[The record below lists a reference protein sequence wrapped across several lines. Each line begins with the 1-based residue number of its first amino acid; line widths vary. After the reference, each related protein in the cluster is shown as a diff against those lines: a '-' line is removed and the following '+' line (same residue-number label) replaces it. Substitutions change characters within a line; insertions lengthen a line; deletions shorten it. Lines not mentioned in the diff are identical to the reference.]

1 MPDNSAARLTGTGLV
16 CDRGERR
23 VFAGLDLTVAAGE
36 ALAVVGPN
44 GTGKSSLLRLLAGLL
59 PPAAGTLVW
68 NGSPVSD
75 EPEAHRAR
83 LHYVG
88 HLDAVKPSL
97 TAAETLLFQAQLRGA
112 RPTRGEILEALE
124 VFGMS
129 GLADLPSR
137 FLSQGQ
143 RRRAALARLAA
154 VRAPLWLLDEP
165 TLGLDA
171 DSVVRLA
178 GAMARHRAD
187 GGLIIVA
194 THGGLALGSHTTLD
208 LGRPKFGRG
217 GR

>member
-1 MPDNSAARLTGTGLV
+1 MPDSSAARLTGTGLV

-23 VFAGLDLTVAAGE
+23 VFAGLDLAVAAGE

-59 PPAAGTLVW
+59 PPAAGLLAW
-68 NGSPVSD
+68 NGTPVTD
-75 EPEAHRAR
+75 DPDAHRAR

-88 HLDAVKPSL
+88 HLDAVKPALS
-97 TAAETLLFQAQLRGA
+97 AAETLVFQAQLRGS
-112 RPTRGEILEALE
+112 RPSRGDILEALE

-143 RRRAALARLAA
+143 RRRAALARLMVA
-154 VRAPLWLLDEP
+154 RAPLWLLDEP

-187 GGLIIVA
+187 GGMIIVA

-208 LGRPKFGRG
+208 LGRPRLEKDGR
-217 GR
+217 